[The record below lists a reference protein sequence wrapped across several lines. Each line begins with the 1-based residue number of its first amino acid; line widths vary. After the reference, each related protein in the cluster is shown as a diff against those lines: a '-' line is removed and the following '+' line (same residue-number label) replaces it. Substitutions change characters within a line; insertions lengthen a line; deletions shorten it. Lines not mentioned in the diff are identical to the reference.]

1 MPFLVSSECFFAIY
15 ISDQRMCRYLHGAKV
30 LYRALAPE
38 LLMLSPVG
46 YLQLMDYR
54 YFRGLQNDN
63 QM

>member
-1 MPFLVSSECFFAIY
+1 
-15 ISDQRMCRYLHGAKV
+15 MCRYLHGAKV

-63 QM
+63 HI